1 MGYPEGVARSVSVPP
16 PGWTATGPASVS
28 TDAVA
33 APPVARST
41 DADAAVRWRISAA
54 IIDNLLLYFGYLGL
68 CLVLHWRVANVD
80 HLLVFLVGSVAYHF
94 LLESRDGQTIGKRQ
108 YGLRVVTV
116 DGGRASP
123 GAVAIRSAV
132 RIFDQLPVMYVSGL
146 VSMVRTG
153 PSRRQRIGDVAAG
166 TMVVAT
172 EGRALGR
179 GTPGWMLPAATLFA
193 VAVSALSFYAVAEAG
208 KQPISSTETAN
219 FIAGCERSSAA
230 QFVSCSCL
238 LSQLEADGYVTLAG
252 MRSLVI
258 DAQSQRASGQ
268 VGPAEKKIQ
277 TAAQVCRK

>member
-1 MGYPEGVARSVSVPP
+1 MSYAEGVARSVSVPP

-28 TDAVA
+28 TDAVP
-33 APPVARST
+33 APPVAPST

-80 HLLVFLVGSVAYHF
+80 HLLVLLLGSVAYHF
-94 LLESRDGQTIGKRQ
+94 VLESRDGQTIGKRQ

-123 GAVAIRSAV
+123 GAVAVRSAV

-166 TMVVAT
+166 TMVIAT

-193 VAVSALSFYAVAEAG
+193 VAVSALSLYGFAETG
-208 KQPISSTETAN
+208 KQPLTDGQRAQL
-219 FIAGCERSSAA
+219 IAGCDRVAA
-230 QFVSCSCL
+230 SVRVDCQCL
-238 LSQLEADGYVTLAG
+238 VTQLEADGYVTVDGLRTLVTDSQAERLAG
-252 MRSLVI
+252 
-258 DAQSQRASGQ
+258 GP
-268 VGPAEKKIQ
+268 GPATRTLTSAI
-277 TAAQVCRK
+277 APCRR